1 MPKGKDI
8 SEKLESRF
16 VTQQKVEVQDPMQQ
30 LVQAAHPVKTDEATQ
45 ERTQAEKQTDQHTG
59 TQASKPVST
68 RTRVHA
74 RTHTQKEA
82 IPVEALYE
90 QIVNRKHLSSSTF
103 RFQPE
108 ELQALE
114 EVFTKLDRQKPGRL
128 SRNDIARLGLIWL
141 FEDFKQHGDE
151 SVLAEVH
158 RRM

>member
-1 MPKGKDI
+1 MPK
-8 SEKLESRF
+8 SEDLAKKLRGDRF
-16 VTQQKVEVQDPMQQ
+16 VTQQVVSPVDPMQALQ
-30 LVQAAHPVKTDEATQ
+30 PVQTDADTP
-45 ERTQAEKQTDQHTG
+45 ERTHAEKQTDKQTDV
-59 TQASKPVST
+59 QAPMPVST

-74 RTHTQKEA
+74 RTHTQKKEA